1 MKTSPRTAAKLCWL
15 MTVISFVIA
24 GIGLYTTIVEL
35 IYVGLGMVVVF
46 MIILPIFVCRCP
58 NCGQKLPTRG
68 MLYIKQC
75 PYWGKKFE

>member
-58 NCGQKLPTRG
+58 NCGQKLPHTRHAVHKAVP
-68 MLYIKQC
+68 LLR
-75 PYWGKKFE
+75 EEV